1 MQTTCEKGLLQ
12 ADKLQETF
20 EKAFPFVLP
29 KDEDDNPEFVKAKEE
44 LERVKGYL
52 RGDFQSI

>member
-1 MQTTCEKGLLQ
+1 
-12 ADKLQETF
+12 LQETF